1 MKVLKTRVVLLLFIL
16 LLPLNLLSCR
26 NDSSS
31 IDVISDL
38 AFNEKNTINFIYV
51 QEGADYVP
59 FLVLTND
66 YNGYTLLLRKNVMD
80 EPKRI
85 NSYSSYYENSEIDV
99 YLNNEYLEL
108 LETSL
113 PVELVDL
120 VVTSE
125 SSLGTTKTNTATIER
140 KIFLLSCTEIG
151 VDAPNMGE
159 EGSFLAYFECENNRL
174 AYCNNETSGWWL
186 RTPNTYYDSCV
197 YSVGENNKIGYS
209 NAFDSNGIRPAFC
222 VKGDLP
228 VELKNGIVENQSVY
242 VFS

>member
-1 MKVLKTRVVLLLFIL
+1 MKKLKKQLFLLFLIL
-16 LLPLNLLSCR
+16 LIPLNSLSCGK
-26 NDSSS
+26 SS
-31 IDVISDL
+31 ISVKVVSDL
-38 AFNEKNTINFIYV
+38 VFKEQSVLHTVYIK
-51 QEGADYVP
+51 EGTDYVP

-66 YNGYTLLLRKNVMD
+66 YSGYTLLLRKDVMD

-113 PVELVDL
+113 SVELVDL
-120 VVTSE
+120 VITTE
-125 SSLGTTKTNTATIER
+125 SSLGTTKTNNTTIER
-140 KIFLLSCTEIG
+140 RVFLLSCTEIG
-151 VDAPNMGE
+151 VDAPNIAQEGE
-159 EGSFLAYFECENNRL
+159 ILKYFTDVSNRL
-174 AYCNNETSGWWL
+174 VYSDNETSSWWL